1 MASGPR
7 SGAARLTLVAV
18 LLAGCTGVAVTT
30 TTETTTTTSSATT
43 TTVATTTTTTMPAAT
58 TSTTGGD
65 PSIPAEV
72 LVPDGPGPFPAV
84 VVVHGGGW
92 VLGSPTEIRPLARFL
107 TEAGFLTVNVAYK
120 LSNQSPGFPEAVE
133 DIACAV
139 RYAASHPDSD
149 GTVAVVGFS
158 AGAHI
163 GALVALTGD
172 DFHGSC
178 PFPGP
183 GVPDRLVGLAGIYD
197 VRPMGILMVPF
208 FGSRIEA
215 DPETWS
221 RGNPQEHVSSNP
233 ALAAYILHGELDTL
247 VTVVFAENFHAGLID
262 AGAAASFETVP
273 GARHTDMSRPEV
285 VGDLI
290 ADWLGR

>member
-1 MASGPR
+1 MASGPG

-18 LLAGCTGVAVTT
+18 LLAGCNAATVTT
-30 TTETTTTTSSATT
+30 TAETTTTSSSPTF
-43 TTVATTTTTTMPAAT
+43 TTVVTTTTTTV
-58 TSTTGGD
+58 STTTTTTGPEIAG
-65 PSIPAEV
+65 EV
-72 LVPDGPGPFPAV
+72 MVPDGDGPFPAV

-92 VLGSPTEIRPLARFL
+92 MLGSPIEIRPLARFL
-107 TEAGFLTVNVAYK
+107 TDAGFLTVNAAYK

-163 GALVALTGD
+163 AALVALTGYD
-172 DFHGSC
+172 YPGSC
-178 PFPGP
+178 PFQGS
-183 GVPDRLVGLAGIYD
+183 GTPDRLVGLAGIYD

-208 FGSRIEA
+208 FGSRI
-215 DPETWS
+215 DLHPEPWS
-221 RGNPQEHVSSNP
+221 RGNPQEHVGANP
-233 ALAAYILHGELDTL
+233 ALVAYILHGELDSL
-247 VTVVFAENFHAGLID
+247 VDRRFADSFHQGLSD
-262 AGAAASFETVP
+262 AGAVATLDIVA

-285 VGDLI
+285 IGELVVS
-290 ADWLGR
+290 WLRSAEE